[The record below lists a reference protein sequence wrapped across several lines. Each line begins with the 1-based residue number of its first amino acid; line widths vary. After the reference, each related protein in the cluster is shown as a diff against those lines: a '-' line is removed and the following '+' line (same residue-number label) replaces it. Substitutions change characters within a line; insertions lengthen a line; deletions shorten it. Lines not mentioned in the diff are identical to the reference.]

1 MKIHYDEKGFTLVE
15 LVVVINLS
23 FMIIAAVVSLYL
35 LTNKYFLGTTRR
47 FEEKEITLDF
57 LYKLEEYLSKTDN
70 YAFVA
75 SSDSLQILSIRDTIN
90 FQKDKITSHILP
102 VITDLDSMET
112 RLTFLSGNEIIIS
125 DEKTKEWINPGETVI
140 YSSDSITTVSLLIR
154 RGKEYRTTIYNNPT
168 PYKLFRNL

>member
-1 MKIHYDEKGFTLVE
+1 MKIRFDEKGFTLVE

-23 FMIIAAVVSLYL
+23 FMIITAVASLYL

-47 FEEKEITLDF
+47 FEEKETTLNF

-70 YAFVA
+70 YTFIV

-102 VITDLDSMET
+102 IVAEVDSMET
-112 RLTFLSGNEIIIS
+112 RLTFLSGNEIIIT
-125 DEKTKEWINPGETVI
+125 DEKTKEWLNPGETVL
-140 YSSDSITTVSLLIR
+140 YSSDSITTVSLLIK
-154 RGKEYRTTIYNNPT
+154 RGKEYRTTIYNNLT
-168 PYKLFRNL
+168 PYKLFRNF

>member
-1 MKIHYDEKGFTLVE
+1 MKIRFDEKGFTLVE

-57 LYKLEEYLSKTDN
+57 LYKLEEFLSKTDN
-70 YAFVA
+70 YTFVA

-102 VITDLDSMET
+102 AITDLDSMET
-112 RLTFLSGNEIIIS
+112 RLSFLSGNEIILS
-125 DEKTKEWINPGETVI
+125 GEKTKEWIKPGETVI
-140 YSSDSITTVSLLIR
+140 YSSDSITAVSLLIK
-154 RGKEYRTTIYNNPT
+154 RGKVYRTTIYNKPT